1 MNILYFIPPL
11 LLLGY
16 ITYNKTAYGLYIIL
30 ATVPAFLLRTRIFF
44 IPTTWLELAIYT
56 VAVISIIKHIQNNT
70 LEAHFYYILHKAKP
84 YVIPIAI
91 LILSVL
97 ISVLISK
104 NQTSAIGIL
113 KAWFFDPL
121 LFGIIFLDGCH
132 AKNSRT
138 AFIFYLSIGAWPI
151 IIYGLIEYILGI
163 NMIIPGR
170 LDSFF
175 NSPNYTA
182 MYLVPMTI
190 LIAGW
195 IIKKKRG
202 IADIYPTKF
211 GQVYF
216 SVWLAFSLAVIFLTK
231 SFGGW
236 FGLLGGILFLVFFLS
251 KITLKKTAIFSLCL
265 IIAALL
271 MFWFHQKSIAHYNP
285 FWQANSLKT
294 RREVWSN
301 SLKMLEQN
309 PILGIGLADF
319 ETDYYNFIMRL
330 PENKQPIE
338 HAVPRPHNVFLSFWL
353 ETGLIGLAAFLWI
366 ILIFFQQAF
375 KSSNALPASAA
386 MTALLLHGL
395 VDTPYFKNDL
405 SLLFWI
411 LLTININL
419 NCRQKS

>member
-16 ITYNKTAYGLYIIL
+16 LTYKNISHGLYVIL

-56 VAVISIIKHIQNNT
+56 VAVISIIKHIQNDT
-70 LEAHFYYILHKAKP
+70 LEAHFYHVLHKAKP
-84 YVIPIAI
+84 YVIPITI

-97 ISVLISK
+97 VAVLTSE
-104 NQTSAIGIL
+104 NQISAIGIL

-121 LFGIIFLDGCH
+121 LFGIVFLDTCH
-132 AKNSRT
+132 KKNSRT
-138 AFIFYLSIGAWPI
+138 AFVFYLSIGAWPI

-163 NMIIPGR
+163 NMLIPGR

-175 NSPNYTA
+175 NSPNYAA

-190 LIAGW
+190 LIAGSFAG
-195 IIKKKRG
+195 R
-202 IADIYPTKF
+202 PKF
-211 GQVYF
+211 GRVYF
-216 SVWLAFSLAVIFLTK
+216 SVWLAFSLAAIFLTK

-251 KITLKKTAIFSLCL
+251 KITFKKTAVFGVCL
-265 IIAALL
+265 IIATL
-271 MFWFHQKSIAHYNP
+271 MMFYFHQKSAAHYNL

-301 SLKMLEQN
+301 SLMMLKQN

-319 ETDYYNFIMRL
+319 ETDYYNFIIRL

-338 HAVPRPHNVFLSFWL
+338 HQVPRPHNIFLNFWL

-366 ILIFFQQAF
+366 ILIFFQQTF
-375 KSSNALPASAA
+375 KSSGALPVGAA

-395 VDTPYFKNDL
+395 IDTPYFKNDL
-405 SLLFWI
+405 SLLFWF
-411 LLTININL
+411 LLVMNINL
-419 NCRQKS
+419 NCRQKQ

>member
-1 MNILYFIPPL
+1 MNILYFIPAL

-16 ITYNKTAYGLYIIL
+16 LTYKNTLYGLYIIL
-30 ATVPAFLLRTRIFF
+30 ATIPAFLLRTQIFF
-44 IPTTWLELAIYT
+44 IPTTWLELAIY
-56 VAVISIIKHIQNNT
+56 AVVLISIIKHIQNNT

-84 YVIPIAI
+84 YIIPITI

-97 ISVLISK
+97 VSVLISK
-104 NQTSAIGIL
+104 NQTSALGIL
-113 KAWFFDPL
+113 KAWFFNPL
-121 LFGIIFLDGCH
+121 LFGIIFLDACQTE
-132 AKNSRT
+132 NNRT
-138 AFIFYLSIGAWPI
+138 AFIFFLSVSAWPI

-182 MYLVPMTI
+182 MYLAPMMI

-202 IADIYPTKF
+202 IAV
-211 GQVYF
+211 VYF
-216 SVWLAFSLAVIFLTK
+216 SVWLVFSLTVVFLTK

-236 FGLLGGILFLVFFLS
+236 FGLLGGILFLAFFLS
-251 KITLKKTAIFSLCL
+251 KITLKKTAIFGFCL

-271 MFWFHQKSIAHYNP
+271 MFWFHQKSSTHYNP

-301 SLKMLEQN
+301 SLKMLGQN

-319 ETDYYNFIMRL
+319 ETDYYNFIMRQ
-330 PENKQPIE
+330 PKSERPIENK
-338 HAVPRPHNVFLSFWL
+338 VPQPHNIFLSFWL

-375 KSSNALPASAA
+375 KSPNALPISAA

-405 SLLFWI
+405 SLLFWF
-411 LLTININL
+411 LLTISINEQSWNLTRL
-419 NCRQKS
+419 NNREVI